1 MSDNLKNKLS
11 KLEAKI
17 QPQTDK
23 EAEEQKQRS
32 EAIECLL
39 KELSEL
45 SRLEELEDKSLSPQ
59 ERCDKEMAEIEEL
72 LRSEEFA
79 ELINKHAAAAGL
91 Q

>member
-1 MSDNLKNKLS
+1 MSEGLKSKLS

-45 SRLEELEDKSLSPQ
+45 SGLEAIEDKSLSPQ
-59 ERCDKEMAEIEEL
+59 ERYDKELAQSEEL
-72 LRSEEFA
+72 VV
-79 ELINKHAAAAGL
+79 LINKHAAATGL

>member
-1 MSDNLKNKLS
+1 MSDNLKSKLS

-32 EAIECLL
+32 KEIKRLL

-45 SRLEELEDKSLSPQ
+45 NRLEAIEDKALSPE
-59 ERCDKEMAEIEEL
+59 ERYAKELAESEEL
-72 LRSEEFA
+72 ASIIIKYVAA
-79 ELINKHAAAAGL
+79 E
-91 Q
+91 

>member
-1 MSDNLKNKLS
+1 MSEGLKSKLS

-32 EAIECLL
+32 KEIKHLL

-45 SRLEELEDKSLSPQ
+45 NRLEAIENKSLSPE
-59 ERCDKEMAEIEEL
+59 ERYAKELAESEEL
-72 LRSEEFA
+72 AS
-79 ELINKHAAAAGL
+79 IIIKYAAVSGL

>member
-1 MSDNLKNKLS
+1 MSEGLKSKLS

-17 QPQTDK
+17 QPQTNK

-45 SRLEELEDKSLSPQ
+45 SNLEELEDKSLSPQ
-59 ERCDKEMAEIEEL
+59 ERYDKELAECEEL
-72 LRSEEFA
+72 A
-79 ELINKHAAAAGL
+79 VLINKYAAAADL

>member
-1 MSDNLKNKLS
+1 MSDNLKSKLS

-32 EAIECLL
+32 KEINRLL

-45 SRLEELEDKSLSPQ
+45 NRLEAIENKSLSPE
-59 ERCDKEMAEIEEL
+59 ERYDKELAESEEL
-72 LRSEEFA
+72 ASIIIKYVAA
-79 ELINKHAAAAGL
+79 E
-91 Q
+91 